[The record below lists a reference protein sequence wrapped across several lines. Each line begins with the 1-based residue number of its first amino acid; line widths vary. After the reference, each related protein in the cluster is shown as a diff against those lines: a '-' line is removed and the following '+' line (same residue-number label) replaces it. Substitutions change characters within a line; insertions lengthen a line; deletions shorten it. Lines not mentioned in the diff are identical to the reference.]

1 MWGEAVMLFD
11 SHAHLLDPRFDG
23 DRQHII
29 ARLPERGVEY
39 VAEIGCCIDTSIRAA
54 ALAKEHHIIW
64 AVVGVHP
71 HDAKT
76 WDGHSGP
83 QLRALAKEGKVVA
96 IGEIGLDYHYDFSPR
111 DVQADVFER
120 QMQLAQDLKL
130 PVVIHSREAT
140 ADTLDVLRR
149 FPQVTGMMHSFSGS
163 VETMELLIKIG
174 YYISFNGSVTFK
186 NAQKPVEAAA
196 RVPLERI
203 LVETDCPYMT
213 PAPFRG
219 KRNDP
224 GYVGLVAQK
233 IADIRG
239 TDVEE
244 IETATA
250 KNAGAL
256 YGIEVR

>member
-1 MWGEAVMLFD
+1 M
-11 SHAHLLDPRFDG
+11 LDPKFDE

-29 ARLPERGVEY
+29 AGLPARGVGY

-76 WDGHSGP
+76 WDGHSES
-83 QLRALAKEGKVVA
+83 QLRALAKEDKVVA

-120 QMQLAQDLKL
+120 QMQLAQDLQL

-149 FPQVTGMMHSFSGS
+149 FPQVGGIMHSFSGS
-163 VETMELLIKIG
+163 VETMELLVKMG

-186 NAQKPVEAAA
+186 NAKKPVEVAAH
-196 RVPLERI
+196 VPLERM

-213 PAPFRG
+213 PVPFRG

-239 TDVEE
+239 VDAEE
-244 IETATA
+244 IEAATTR
-250 KNAGAL
+250 NAGAA
-256 YGIEVR
+256 YGIEVK